1 MCNEI
6 AADKYKEMCNQIA
19 CYSNTSQWLAVLLT
33 ECLPSMRKAL
43 NSILSATKI
52 NRRNSNKPTLV
63 T

>member
-33 ECLPSMRKAL
+33 ERVSPSYEEGLGFNFQCYK
-43 NSILSATKI
+43 
-52 NRRNSNKPTLV
+52 NK
-63 T
+63 